1 VREAIRLR
9 RGERWPPRPP
19 ISPEGRIAG
28 LTTTGCVIASAVVWL
43 VVYTRIALC
52 MQGCTIEPGLGGL
65 IGLLVAGALVAAIA
79 MARAIVSRP
88 TDPEAS
94 SAWMFG
100 LSVIFA
106 VGVVAA
112 ASAIPSLT
120 CPAGTELSFFGFCAG
135 ENGARLPAA
144 SWAWLRRL
152 IDVAG
157 VVVGFTLMRSR
168 RWVKFGSVV
177 AGAVW
182 LVGSGVLLMKL
193 TRG

>member
-1 VREAIRLR
+1 VRETILRR
-9 RGERWPPRPP
+9 RGEQWPPRPP
-19 ISPEGRIAG
+19 ISPEGRVAG
-28 LTTTGCVIASAVVWL
+28 LTTSGCVIASAVVWL
-43 VVYTRIALC
+43 AVYTRIALC
-52 MQGCTIEPGLGGL
+52 MRRCTIEPGLGGL
-65 IGLLVAGALVAAIA
+65 IGLLVAVALVAAVA
-79 MARAIVSRP
+79 LARATLSRP

-94 SAWMFG
+94 SAWVFG

-106 VGVVAA
+106 VGVAAA

-120 CPAGTELSFFGFCAG
+120 CPAGTKLSFFGFCAG

-144 SWAWLRRL
+144 SWTWLRRL

-157 VVVGFTLMRSR
+157 VVVGFTLVRSK
-168 RWVKFGSVV
+168 RWVKVGAVV

-182 LVGSGVLLMKL
+182 LVGSGVLLVRL

>member
-1 VREAIRLR
+1 VREAIR
-9 RGERWPPRPP
+9 RGREERWPPRPP

-43 VVYTRIALC
+43 AVYTRIALC
-52 MQGCTIEPGLGGL
+52 MKGCTVEPGLGGL
-65 IGLLVAGALVAAIA
+65 IGLLVAVALVAAVA
-79 MARAIVSRP
+79 LARATLSRP

-94 SAWMFG
+94 SAWVFG

-106 VGVVAA
+106 VGVAAA
-112 ASAIPSLT
+112 ASAIPSLS
-120 CPAGTELSFFGFCAG
+120 CPAGTKLSFFGFCGA
-135 ENGARLPAA
+135 ENGTRLPAA
-144 SWAWLRRL
+144 SWTWLRRL
-152 IDVAG
+152 IDAAG
-157 VVVGFTLMRSR
+157 LVVGFTLVRSR
-168 RWVKFGSVV
+168 RWVKIGAVV